1 VEEGVFNQLAAE
13 EGHREVSTEID
24 GELGDLLHR
33 IPLLIEQLK
42 LYDGVLLVQARQ
54 SLSSAESAYAVGTV
68 DALDL
73 LDAERVLLGVRI
85 AAERVRSDLAIAF
98 AKLEGVIAGPMT
110 TLADEE
116 FDQ

>member
-1 VEEGVFNQLAAE
+1 VGVFNRLAAE
-13 EGHREVSTEID
+13 EGLREVSAGID

-33 IPLLIEQLK
+33 IPLLIEQVK

-54 SLSSAESAYAVGTV
+54 SLLSAESAYAVGTV

-73 LDAERVLLGVRI
+73 LDSERVLLGVRV
-85 AAERVRSDLAIAF
+85 AAERVRTDLATAF
-98 AKLEGVIAGPMT
+98 AKLERVIAGPMT
-110 TLADEE
+110 PLADEG